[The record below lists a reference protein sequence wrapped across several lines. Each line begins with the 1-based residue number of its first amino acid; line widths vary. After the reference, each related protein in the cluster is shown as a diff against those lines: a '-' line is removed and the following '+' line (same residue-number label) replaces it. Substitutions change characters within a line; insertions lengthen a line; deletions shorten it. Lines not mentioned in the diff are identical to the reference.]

1 MLVKTKILLLLTFF
15 FITNS
20 FLAQDRKLIESYKQ
34 SESSIMLFPNKTF
47 AALTYITVIRG
58 YYQKRPDG
66 VYLLKPQREPLFL
79 VYGYHN
85 DSIGKDKVRIR
96 FANFEEG
103 KNYIQYESGKTYSV
117 FNDHPNCF
125 SHEYIHTFDRKEVGN
140 TLTLIHHIGYYD
152 EKVPYLFEEEG
163 IKNTLQFPLG
173 AYNDFLISYEELNH
187 LKADMVLVPMEL
199 EGEKGAFFHRGKWP
213 EEELKM
219 VKERLKEVPKEHLKR
234 FFVPKEK
241 SKDISQESISFLYA
255 DNIEPPTTLIVSKK
269 ENRVVGG
276 SYTSK
281 PIKDKKYRS
290 YLQVKTQGSITDPK
304 QLKVEPKTIFVSE
317 CEKPTQRR
325 EIMAN

>member
-1 MLVKTKILLLLTFF
+1 MLMKTKILLLLALFF
-15 FITNS
+15 VANS
-20 FLAQDRKLIESYKQ
+20 SSAQDRKLIESYKQ
-34 SESSIMLFPNKTF
+34 PESGIMLFPNKTF
-47 AALTYITVIRG
+47 AAWTYMTVIRG

-79 VYGYHN
+79 VYGYYN

-103 KNYIQYESGKTYSV
+103 KNYIQYENGKTYSV

-125 SHEYIHTFDRKEVGN
+125 SYKYIHTFDRKEVGS
-140 TLTLIHHIGYYD
+140 TLTLIHHMGYYD
-152 EKVPYLFEEEG
+152 EEVSYLFEGEG
-163 IKNTLQFPLG
+163 IKNTLQFDLG
-173 AYNDFLISYEELNH
+173 VYNDFLISYEELNH

-199 EGEKGAFFHRGKWP
+199 EGENGAFFHRGKWP

-219 VKERLKEVPKEHLKR
+219 VKERLKEVPKEDLKR
-234 FFVPKEK
+234 FFTPKEEPEK
-241 SKDISQESISFLYA
+241 INEESISFLYA
-255 DNIEPPTTLIVSKK
+255 ENIEPPTALIVSKK

-317 CEKPTQRR
+317 CE
-325 EIMAN
+325 

>member
-1 MLVKTKILLLLTFF
+1 MKTKILLLLAFF
-15 FITNS
+15 FVANNL
-20 FLAQDRKLIESYKQ
+20 LAQNRKLIESYKQ

-103 KNYIQYESGKTYSV
+103 KNYIQYENGKTYSV

-125 SHEYIHTFDRKEVGN
+125 SYKYIHTFDRKEVGN

-152 EKVPYLFEEEG
+152 EEVSYLFEGEG

-173 AYNDFLISYEELNH
+173 AYNDFLIYYDKLSRE
-187 LKADMVLVPMEL
+187 KANVVLVP
-199 EGEKGAFFHRGKWP
+199 
-213 EEELKM
+213 
-219 VKERLKEVPKEHLKR
+219 
-234 FFVPKEK
+234 
-241 SKDISQESISFLYA
+241 
-255 DNIEPPTTLIVSKK
+255 
-269 ENRVVGG
+269 
-276 SYTSK
+276 
-281 PIKDKKYRS
+281 IK
-290 YLQVKTQGSITDPK
+290 
-304 QLKVEPKTIFVSE
+304 
-317 CEKPTQRR
+317 
-325 EIMAN
+325 

>member
-1 MLVKTKILLLLTFF
+1 MLMKTKILLLLAFF
-15 FITNS
+15 FVANS
-20 FLAQDRKLIESYKQ
+20 SSAQDRKLIESYKQ
-34 SESSIMLFPNKTF
+34 PESGIMLFPNKTF
-47 AALTYITVIRG
+47 AAWTYMTVIRG

-103 KNYIQYESGKTYSV
+103 KNYIQYENGKTYSV
-117 FNDHPNCF
+117 FNDNPNCF
-125 SHEYIHTFDRKEVGN
+125 SYKYIHTFDRKEVGN

-152 EKVPYLFEEEG
+152 EEVSYLFEEEG
-163 IKNTLQFPLG
+163 IKNTLQFDLG
-173 AYNDFLISYEELNH
+173 AYNDFLISYDKLSCE
-187 LKADMVLVPMEL
+187 KANVVLVPMEL
-199 EGEKGAFFHRGKWP
+199 EGENGAFFHRGKWP

-219 VKERLKEVPKEHLKR
+219 VKERLKKVPKEDLKR

-255 DNIEPPTTLIVSKK
+255 ENIEPPTALIVQKK
-269 ENRVVGG
+269 DGRVVGG

-281 PIKDKKYRS
+281 PFENDEVRL

-304 QLKVEPKTIFVSE
+304 QFKVEPKTIFVSE
-317 CEKPTQRR
+317 CE
-325 EIMAN
+325 

>member
-1 MLVKTKILLLLTFF
+1 MKTKILLLLAFF
-15 FITNS
+15 FVANS
-20 FLAQDRKLIESYKQ
+20 SSAQDRKLIESYKQ
-34 SESSIMLFPNKTF
+34 PESGIMLFPNKTF
-47 AALTYITVIRG
+47 AAWTYMTVIRG

-103 KNYIQYESGKTYSV
+103 KNYIQYENGKTYSV
-117 FNDHPNCF
+117 FNDNPNCF
-125 SHEYIHTFDRKEVGN
+125 SYKYIHTFDRKEVGN

-152 EKVPYLFEEEG
+152 EEVFYLFEEEG
-163 IKNTLQFPLG
+163 IKNTLQFDLG
-173 AYNDFLISYEELNH
+173 AYNDFLISYDKLSREKTNV
-187 LKADMVLVPMEL
+187 VLVPMEL
-199 EGEKGAFFHRGKWP
+199 EGENGAFFHRGKWP

-255 DNIEPPTTLIVSKK
+255 DNIEPPTALLVQKK
-269 ENRVVGG
+269 DGRVVGG

-281 PIKDKKYRS
+281 PFEDEEVRL

-304 QLKVEPKTIFVSE
+304 QLKVAPKAIFVSE
-317 CEKPTQRR
+317 CE
-325 EIMAN
+325 

>member
-1 MLVKTKILLLLTFF
+1 MRTKILLLLAFF
-15 FITNS
+15 LVANNLLS
-20 FLAQDRKLIESYKQ
+20 QDRKLIESYKQ
-34 SESSIMLFPNKTF
+34 PESGIMLFPNKTF
-47 AALTYITVIRG
+47 AAWTYMTVIRG

-103 KNYIQYESGKTYSV
+103 KNYIQYENGKTYSV

-125 SHEYIHTFDRKEVGN
+125 SYKYIHTFDRKEVGS

-152 EKVPYLFEEEG
+152 EEVSYLFEEEG
-163 IKNTLQFPLG
+163 IKNTLQFALG

-199 EGEKGAFFHRGKWP
+199 DGENGAFFHRGKWP

-219 VKERLKEVPKEHLKR
+219 VKERLKKVPKGDLKR

-255 DNIEPPTTLIVSKK
+255 ENIEPPTALIIQKK
-269 ENRVVGG
+269 DGRVVGG

-281 PIKDKKYRS
+281 PFENDEVRL

-317 CEKPTQRR
+317 CE
-325 EIMAN
+325 

>member
-1 MLVKTKILLLLTFF
+1 MRTKILLLLAFF
-15 FITNS
+15 LVANNLLS
-20 FLAQDRKLIESYKQ
+20 QDRKLIESYKQ
-34 SESSIMLFPNKTF
+34 PESGIMLFPNKTF
-47 AALTYITVIRG
+47 AAWTYMTVIRG

-66 VYLLKPQREPLFL
+66 VYLSKPQREPLFL
-79 VYGYHN
+79 VYGYYN

-103 KNYIQYESGKTYSV
+103 KNYIQYENGKTYSV

-125 SHEYIHTFDRKEVGN
+125 SHEYIHTFDRKEVGS
-140 TLTLIHHIGYYD
+140 TLTLIHHMGYYD
-152 EKVPYLFEEEG
+152 EEVSYLFEGEG
-163 IKNTLQFPLG
+163 IKNTLQFDLG

-199 EGEKGAFFHRGKWP
+199 DGENGAFFHRGKWP

-219 VKERLKEVPKEHLKR
+219 VKERLKKVPKGDLKR

-255 DNIEPPTTLIVSKK
+255 ENIEPPTALIVQKK
-269 ENRVVGG
+269 DGRVVGG

-281 PIKDKKYRS
+281 PFENDEVRL

-317 CEKPTQRR
+317 CEKPSQRR
-325 EIMAN
+325 EIKAN

>member
-1 MLVKTKILLLLTFF
+1 MKTKILLLMALFF
-15 FITNS
+15 VANS

-34 SESSIMLFPNKTF
+34 PKSGIMLFPNKTF
-47 AALTYITVIRG
+47 AAWTYMTVIRG

-66 VYLLKPQREPLFL
+66 VYLLKPQKEPLFL

-125 SHEYIHTFDRKEVGN
+125 SYKYIHIFDRKEVGN

-152 EKVPYLFEEEG
+152 EEESYLFEGEG
-163 IKNTLQFPLG
+163 IKNTLQFTLG
-173 AYNDFLISYEELNH
+173 AYNDFLIYYDRLSRE
-187 LKADMVLVPMEL
+187 KANVVLVPMEL

-219 VKERLKEVPKEHLKR
+219 VKERLKEVPKEDLKR

-241 SKDISQESISFLYA
+241 PEDIEQESISFLYA
-255 DNIEPPTTLIVSKK
+255 ENIEPPTALIVQKK
-269 ENRVVGG
+269 DERVVGG

-281 PIKDKKYRS
+281 PFEDDEVRL

-304 QLKVEPKTIFVSE
+304 QLKVAPKTIFVSE
-317 CEKPTQRR
+317 CE
-325 EIMAN
+325 

>member
-1 MLVKTKILLLLTFF
+1 MRTKILLLLAFF
-15 FITNS
+15 LVANNLLS
-20 FLAQDRKLIESYKQ
+20 QDRKLIESYKQ
-34 SESSIMLFPNKTF
+34 PESGIMLFPNKTF
-47 AALTYITVIRG
+47 AAWTYMTVIRG

-103 KNYIQYESGKTYSV
+103 KNYIQYENGKTYSV

-125 SHEYIHTFDRKEVGN
+125 SYKYIHTFDRKEVGS
-140 TLTLIHHIGYYD
+140 TLTLIHHMGYYD
-152 EKVPYLFEEEG
+152 EEVSYLFEGEG
-163 IKNTLQFPLG
+163 IKNTLQFDLG

-199 EGEKGAFFHRGKWP
+199 DGENGAFFHRGKWP

-219 VKERLKEVPKEHLKR
+219 VKERLKKVPKGDLKR

-255 DNIEPPTTLIVSKK
+255 ENIEPPTALIIQKK
-269 ENRVVGG
+269 DGRVVGG

-281 PIKDKKYRS
+281 PFENDEVRL

-317 CEKPTQRR
+317 CE
-325 EIMAN
+325 

>member
-1 MLVKTKILLLLTFF
+1 MRTKILLLLAFF
-15 FITNS
+15 FVANNL
-20 FLAQDRKLIESYKQ
+20 LAQDRKLIESYKQ
-34 SESSIMLFPNKTF
+34 PESGIMLFPNKTF
-47 AALTYITVIRG
+47 AAWTYMTVIRG

-103 KNYIQYESGKTYSV
+103 KNYIQYENGKTYSV

-125 SHEYIHTFDRKEVGN
+125 SHEYIHTFDRKEVGS
-140 TLTLIHHIGYYD
+140 TLTLIHHMGYYN
-152 EKVPYLFEEEG
+152 EEVSYLFEGEG
-163 IKNTLQFPLG
+163 IKNTLQFDLG

-199 EGEKGAFFHRGKWP
+199 DEENGAFFHRGKWP

-219 VKERLKEVPKEHLKR
+219 VKERLKKVPKGDLKR

-255 DNIEPPTTLIVSKK
+255 ENIEPPTALIVQKK
-269 ENRVVGG
+269 DGRVVGG

-281 PIKDKKYRS
+281 PFENDEVRL

-317 CEKPTQRR
+317 CE
-325 EIMAN
+325 

>member
-1 MLVKTKILLLLTFF
+1 MKTKILLLLAFF
-15 FITNS
+15 FVANNL
-20 FLAQDRKLIESYKQ
+20 LAQDRKLIESYKQ
-34 SESSIMLFPNKTF
+34 PESGIMLFPNKTF
-47 AALTYITVIRG
+47 AAWTYMTVIRG

-103 KNYIQYESGKTYSV
+103 KNYIQYENGKTYSV

-125 SHEYIHTFDRKEVGN
+125 SHKYIHTFDRKEVGN
-140 TLTLIHHIGYYD
+140 TLTLIHHMGYYD
-152 EKVPYLFEEEG
+152 EKVSYLFEGEG
-163 IKNTLQFPLG
+163 IKNTLQFDLG
-173 AYNDFLISYEELNH
+173 AYNDFLISYQELNH

-219 VKERLKEVPKEHLKR
+219 VKKRLKEVPKEVFKR
-234 FFVPKEK
+234 FFVHKEK

-255 DNIEPPTTLIVSKK
+255 ENIEPSTALVVLKK
-269 ENRVVGG
+269 DGTVIGG
-276 SYTSK
+276 IQASAPFEDDET
-281 PIKDKKYRS
+281 RL
-290 YLQVKTQGSITDPK
+290 YLQVNTQGSITDPK
-304 QLKVEPKTIFVSE
+304 QLKVAPKTIFVSE
-317 CEKPTQRR
+317 CERPSQRR
-325 EIMAN
+325 EIKAD

>member
-1 MLVKTKILLLLTFF
+1 MMKTKILLLTFF
-15 FITNS
+15 LVANNL
-20 FLAQDRKLIESYKQ
+20 LAQDRKLIESYKQ
-34 SESSIMLFPNKTF
+34 PESGIMLFPNKTF
-47 AALTYITVIRG
+47 AAWTYMTVIRG

-79 VYGYHN
+79 VYGYYN
-85 DSIGKDKVRIR
+85 DSIGKNKVRIR
-96 FANFEEG
+96 FVNFEEG

-125 SHEYIHTFDRKEVGN
+125 SHEYIHTFDRKEVGS
-140 TLTLIHHIGYYD
+140 TLTLIHHMGYYD
-152 EKVPYLFEEEG
+152 EEVSYLFEGEG
-163 IKNTLQFPLG
+163 IKNTLQFDLG

-281 PIKDKKYRS
+281 LIKDKKYRS
-290 YLQVKTQGSITDPK
+290 YLQVNTQGSITDPK

-317 CEKPTQRR
+317 CEKPSQRR
-325 EIMAN
+325 EIKAN

>member
-1 MLVKTKILLLLTFF
+1 MRTKILLLLAFF
-15 FITNS
+15 LVANNL
-20 FLAQDRKLIESYKQ
+20 LAQDRKLIESYKQ
-34 SESSIMLFPNKTF
+34 PESGIMLFPNKTF
-47 AALTYITVIRG
+47 AAWTYMTVIRG

-79 VYGYHN
+79 VYGYYN

-103 KNYIQYESGKTYSV
+103 KNYIQYENGKTYSV

-125 SHEYIHTFDRKEVGN
+125 SYKYIHTFDRKEVGS

-152 EKVPYLFEEEG
+152 EEVSYLFEGEG
-163 IKNTLQFPLG
+163 IKNTLQFDLG
-173 AYNDFLISYEELNH
+173 AYNDFLISYDKLSRE
-187 LKADMVLVPMEL
+187 KANVVLVPMEL
-199 EGEKGAFFHRGKWP
+199 DGENGAFFHRGKWP

-219 VKERLKEVPKEHLKR
+219 VKERLKKVPKGDLKR

-255 DNIEPPTTLIVSKK
+255 ENIEPPTTLIVQK
-269 ENRVVGG
+269 RDGRGVGG

-281 PIKDKKYRS
+281 PFENDEVRL

-317 CEKPTQRR
+317 CE
-325 EIMAN
+325 

>member
-1 MLVKTKILLLLTFF
+1 MRTKILLLLAFF
-15 FITNS
+15 FVANIL
-20 FLAQDRKLIESYKQ
+20 LAQDRKLIESYKQ
-34 SESSIMLFPNKTF
+34 PESGIMLFPNKTF
-47 AALTYITVIRG
+47 AAWTYMTVIRG

-96 FANFEEG
+96 FTNFEEG
-103 KNYIQYESGKTYSV
+103 KNYIQYENGKTYSV

-125 SHEYIHTFDRKEVGN
+125 SYKYIHTFDRKEVGN

-152 EKVPYLFEEEG
+152 KEVSYLFEGEG
-163 IKNTLQFPLG
+163 IKNTLQFALG
-173 AYNDFLISYEELNH
+173 VYNDFLIYYDKLSRE
-187 LKADMVLVPMEL
+187 KANVVLVPMEL
-199 EGEKGAFFHRGKWP
+199 DGENGAFFHRGKWP

-219 VKERLKEVPKEHLKR
+219 VKERLKKVPKGDLKR

-241 SKDISQESISFLYA
+241 SKDIIQESISFLYA
-255 DNIEPPTTLIVSKK
+255 ENIEPPTALIVQKK
-269 ENRVVGG
+269 DGRVVGG

-281 PIKDKKYRS
+281 PFENDEVRL

-317 CEKPTQRR
+317 CE
-325 EIMAN
+325 

>member
-1 MLVKTKILLLLTFF
+1 MTKMLMKTKILLLMALFF
-15 FITNS
+15 VANS

-34 SESSIMLFPNKTF
+34 PKSGIMLFPNKTF
-47 AALTYITVIRG
+47 AAWTYMTVIRG

-66 VYLLKPQREPLFL
+66 VYLLKPQKEPLFL

-125 SHEYIHTFDRKEVGN
+125 SYKYIHIFDRKEVGN

-152 EKVPYLFEEEG
+152 EEESYLFEGEG
-163 IKNTLQFPLG
+163 IKNTLQFTLG
-173 AYNDFLISYEELNH
+173 AYNDFLIYYDRLSRE
-187 LKADMVLVPMEL
+187 KANVVLVPMEL

-219 VKERLKEVPKEHLKR
+219 VKERLKEVPKEDLKR

-241 SKDISQESISFLYA
+241 PEDIEQESISFLYA
-255 DNIEPPTTLIVSKK
+255 ENIEPPTALIVQKK
-269 ENRVVGG
+269 DERVVGG

-281 PIKDKKYRS
+281 PFEDDEVRL

-304 QLKVEPKTIFVSE
+304 QLKVAPKTIFVSE
-317 CEKPTQRR
+317 CE
-325 EIMAN
+325 

>member
-1 MLVKTKILLLLTFF
+1 MMKTKTLLLLAFF
-15 FITNS
+15 FVANNL
-20 FLAQDRKLIESYKQ
+20 LAQDRKLIESYKQ
-34 SESSIMLFPNKTF
+34 PESGIMLFPNKTF
-47 AALTYITVIRG
+47 AAWTYMTVIRG

-79 VYGYHN
+79 VYGYYN

-103 KNYIQYESGKTYSV
+103 KNYIQYENGKTYSV

-125 SHEYIHTFDRKEVGN
+125 SYKYIHTFDRKEVGS
-140 TLTLIHHIGYYD
+140 TLTLIHHMGYYD
-152 EKVPYLFEEEG
+152 EEVSYLFEGEG
-163 IKNTLQFPLG
+163 IKNTLQFDLG

-199 EGEKGAFFHRGKWP
+199 EGENGAFFHRGKWP

-255 DNIEPPTTLIVSKK
+255 ENIEPPMALLVLKK
-269 ENRVVGG
+269 DGRVVGS

-281 PIKDKKYRS
+281 PFEDEEVRL

-304 QLKVEPKTIFVSE
+304 QLKVAPKAIFVSE
-317 CEKPTQRR
+317 CE
-325 EIMAN
+325 